1 MICFPNAKINIGLRV
16 TEKRLDGYHNLETIF
31 YPIHGFYD
39 CLEFFESK
47 DFAIENIGIQIDAP
61 IEKNLC
67 YKAWQ
72 IFQEQYGIPPI
83 HIKLLKNIPLG
94 GGLGGGS
101 ADATFLLSALNSYF
115 SVGASDD
122 ELEHLALKI
131 GSDCPFFVKN
141 IPVFAEG
148 RGEIFSKIDLSLK
161 NYWLVLL
168 KPNVSVGTAEAYQG
182 ITPQKRE
189 QKLINEISSDITLWK
204 DLIENDFEETVFN
217 NHVEIADCKKFL
229 YDLGALYASMS
240 GSGATVYGIF
250 EEEIEIPKQLPLIWQ
265 GELK

>member
-39 CLEFFESK
+39 CLEFFEAK
-47 DFAIENIGIQIDAP
+47 EFKLENIGIQIDSP

-67 YKAWQ
+67 YKAWKLFRDQ
-72 IFQEQYGIPPI
+72 FDIPPI
-83 HIKLLKNIPLG
+83 HIKLLKNIPFG

-101 ADATFLLSALNSYF
+101 ADASFLLSALNTYF
-115 SVGASDD
+115 SVGASD
-122 ELEHLALKI
+122 EVLEKIALQI

-141 IPVFAEG
+141 TPVFAEG
-148 RGEIFSKIDLSLK
+148 RGEIFSTIDLSLK
-161 NYWLVLL
+161 NYWIVLL
-168 KPNVSVGTAEAYQG
+168 KPDVVVGTAEAYKG
-182 ITPQKRE
+182 VSPQKRIK
-189 QKLINEISSDITLWK
+189 KLIDEIPENISLWK
-204 DLIENDFEETVFN
+204 NIVENDFEVSVFS
-217 NHVEIADCKKFL
+217 NHKEIAECKKNL

-240 GSGATVYGIF
+240 GSGATVYGVF
-250 EEEIEIPKQLPLIWQ
+250 ENEVDIPKQLPLIWQ